1 MAAPTPRP
9 AQRPPQ
15 QPSRH
20 PSQQPNVWHQPLAL
34 CTALLAGSVF
44 GLGLALSQ
52 MVDPHKVL
60 NFLDV
65 AGPWDASLLF
75 VLGGAVL
82 LAAAG
87 FRVVMGRS
95 APLLDSRFHLATRR
109 GLDTGLLAGSVL
121 FGLGWGLA
129 GCCPGPAIASLA
141 LGNGEALWF
150 VPAMLAGAGLR
161 RWQQG
166 RAAGSAGQRPG

>member
-1 MAAPTPRP
+1 MAAPDPRP
-9 AQRPPQ
+9 AR
-15 QPSRH
+15 QPL
-20 PSQQPNVWHQPLAL
+20 PQPNVWHQPLAL

-75 VLGGAVL
+75 VLGGAVV

-87 FRVVMGRS
+87 FRVLMGRG
-95 APLLDSRFHLATRR
+95 APLLDSRFHPSARQ
-109 GLDTGLLAGSVL
+109 GLDTGLVAGSVL

-129 GCCPGPAIASLA
+129 GYCPGPAIASLA
-141 LGNGEALWF
+141 LGNAEALWF
-150 VPAMLAGAGLR
+150 LPAMAAGAGLR
-161 RWQQG
+161 RWQ
-166 RAAGSAGQRPG
+166 SARDARVG